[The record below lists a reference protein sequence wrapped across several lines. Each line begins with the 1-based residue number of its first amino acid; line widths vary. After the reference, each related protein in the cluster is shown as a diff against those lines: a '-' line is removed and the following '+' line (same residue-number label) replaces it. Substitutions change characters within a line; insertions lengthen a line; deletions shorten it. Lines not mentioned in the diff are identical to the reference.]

1 MRTRLL
7 KGPGFLGLLGLLALM
22 WTQIN
27 LNKVGYSF
35 LSRVILCIN
44 SWISNKWL
52 HNNWSRQKWK
62 ENERKLNAK
71 FYLVCSKEVWGN
83 RVCESK
89 RLRQASSRG
98 LWMDPL
104 FSLNLLHQFL
114 LLERVHI
121 QEYILEQVLVE
132 MTNGGVDRSI
142 ECTGNVQAMI
152 SAFESVHDVCILFF
166 LVARIYSNLISSIP
180 FSMFNDPKIFVAGL
194 GCGCSCG
201 GA

>member
-1 MRTRLL
+1 
-7 KGPGFLGLLGLLALM
+7 
-22 WTQIN
+22 
-27 LNKVGYSF
+27 
-35 LSRVILCIN
+35 
-44 SWISNKWL
+44 
-52 HNNWSRQKWK
+52 
-62 ENERKLNAK
+62 
-71 FYLVCSKEVWGN
+71 
-83 RVCESK
+83 
-89 RLRQASSRG
+89 
-98 LWMDPL
+98 MDPL

-201 GA
+201 GMENQDFPSRASPYTIFLGLPLSASTLLFILAV